1 MSKLS
6 ITIEPMKTQPATRLR
21 VPLGPALVFPGEI
34 LEEEF
39 LKPLEMTQSA
49 LAEQMG
55 VPRMR
60 VSEIVRGK
68 RAVTAETAI
77 LLGRVLGTS
86 ARFWMNL
93 QTTHDLALAEIKL
106 KEAA

>member
-1 MSKLS
+1 MNA
-6 ITIEPMKTQPATRLR
+6 PPDTRRR
-21 VPLGPALVFPGEI
+21 VPLGPALVSPGEI

-60 VSEIVRGK
+60 VSEIIRGK
-68 RAVTAETAI
+68 RAITAETAI
-77 LLGRVLGTS
+77 LLGRSLGTS

-93 QTTHDLALAEIKL
+93 QVTHDLALAEIKL